1 VSPHPPTT
9 LLAKARVSS
18 NHPAAYSGGRENS
31 ESRRVRAE
39 GRVIREGVSM
49 RGSMV
54 RIRYKYEVA
63 NIGFHALRDITQLED
78 SAVKG

>member
-1 VSPHPPTT
+1 M
-9 LLAKARVSS
+9 
-18 NHPAAYSGGRENS
+18 
-31 ESRRVRAE
+31 
-39 GRVIREGVSM
+39 IREGVSM

-78 SAVKG
+78 SAVKGWLNIYGNIFQRIIIYLLGLIFGF